1 MNEWKKFA
9 WLAGIFLLAYFLPLG
24 NPKVTNAILE
34 AFRLLQWYAVNHTL
48 ACVVPAMFIAGAIST
63 FLSQASVMRYLGPDS
78 NRTLSFGVASVSGTV
93 LAVCSCSVLPMFA
106 GIYAMGAGIGP
117 ASAFLYS
124 GPAINV
130 MAVFLSARVLGID
143 LGIGRAVGAVI
154 FAIVIGMFM
163 AFAFRGSDQKR
174 ISDMNMP
181 KAPPSPHPLWKTS
194 VYFLCM
200 ILFLVFSDWYNTNDV
215 TMTLKDGKEIS
226 ANIRYSTHDAL
237 DIQEYQPDG
246 RLASEVQRIELQR
259 ISNIE
264 PIPSFTMTVHSIKWH
279 LAAAMGLLVL
289 LMAWRWFSADEI
301 KQWMQAT
308 WDFGLIIVPL
318 LFGGVFLTGFIGG
331 LIPERAVAA
340 VVGGNSLFSNF
351 NASFV
356 GMIWYFATLTE
367 IPIVEM
373 LTRLG
378 MGRGPALSLL
388 LAGPALSLPSLLVIY
403 RVIGIKKHWHSACW
417 WLLCRC
423 WQAISSVYWL
433 EADNFCLLS
442 EFR

>member
-1 MNEWKKFA
+1 MKEWKKFA
-9 WLAGIFLLAYFLPLG
+9 WLVGIFLAAYYIPLG

-63 FLSQASVMRYLGPDS
+63 FLSQASVMRYLGPNS
-78 NRTLSFGVASVSGTV
+78 NRTLAYGVASVSGTV

-106 GIYAMGAGIGP
+106 GIYAMGAGLGP

-130 MAVFLSARVLGID
+130 MAIFLSARVLGFD
-143 LGIGRAVGAVI
+143 IGVARAVGAVV
-154 FAIVIGMFM
+154 FAVIIGLFM
-163 AFAFRGSDQKR
+163 TLAFRSSDQRR
-174 ISDMNMP
+174 ISDMHLP
-181 KAPPSPHPLWKTS
+181 EAPASPRPLWKTTL
-194 VYFLCM
+194 YFLCM

-215 TMTLKDGKEIS
+215 TLTLKDGSAIS
-226 ANIRYSTHDAL
+226 ANIRYSTQDAL

-246 RLASEVQRIELQR
+246 HLASEVRRIER
-259 ISNIE
+259 ADIVSVE
-264 PIPSFTMTVHSIKWH
+264 AVPSLTMTIHGIKWY
-279 LAAAMGLLVL
+279 LAGAMGILVL
-289 LMAWRWFSADEI
+289 LMAWRWFSREEV
-301 KQWMQAT
+301 KEWMRAT
-308 WDFGLIIVPL
+308 WDFGLLIIPL
-318 LFGGVFLTGFIGG
+318 LFGGVFLTGFIGA

-340 VVGGNSLFSNF
+340 VVGGSSLVSNF
-351 NASFV
+351 IASFV

-378 MGRGPALSLL
+378 MGRGPALALL

-403 RVIGIKKHWHSACW
+403 NVIGAKKTA
-417 WLLCRC
+417 
-423 WQAISSVYWL
+423 V
-433 EADNFCLLS
+433 FCLLVVVMS
-442 EFR
+442 TIVGFLFGMLI